1 MLGILRQL
9 VEIPSISG
17 TDAENEAI
25 AAVAGIFADHG
36 LDVDHWQIPLDE
48 ITTRPD
54 FPGVEVDRQEAWG
67 LVGRLTGRR
76 SGTGDAPTLMFNG
89 HVDVVPPG
97 DLQHWT
103 TDPFEGRLDGGR
115 LFGRGSCDM
124 KAGLVAALWAT
135 ESIRRSGAQ
144 LRGDVLIAAVLGEE
158 DGGLGTYS
166 TLARGWTAD
175 ACVIPEPTGLDLVP
189 ANAGALTFRLV
200 VPGKAAHASRRTE
213 GVSSIE
219 KFWPVFEALERLEA
233 RRNRAPHPMAARWD
247 IAYPLS
253 IGTVHCG
260 DWASSVPDGLIA
272 EGRIGV
278 AIDEP
283 VAHARD
289 ELEHAVRAACDT
301 DPWLRDHP
309 ATIEWWGG
317 QFASG
322 RLSDDSD
329 LLDRA
334 RRCPR
339 RRRRE
344 RSGGMDRSLRQRPA
358 PDDRDRRGADAAV
371 RPRRRG
377 PRPRSRRVGRPR
389 RGAHRGASTRRPRR
403 RDVRSRLT
411 PSPGAVG
418 RRSMGRRRLG
428 EQAQSMRQDVEHG
441 TELLDAALR

>member
-1 MLGILRQL
+1 MDDVCQRVLDEVDAYADSMLGILRQL

-25 AAVAGIFADHG
+25 AAVARIYADHG
-36 LDVDHWQIPLDE
+36 LDVDHWRIPLDE
-48 ITTRPD
+48 ITARPD
-54 FPGVEVDRQEAWG
+54 FPGAEVDRHEAWG

-76 SGTGDAPTLMFNG
+76 SGGGDAPALMFNG

-97 DLQHWT
+97 DRRQWS
-103 TDPFEGRLDGGR
+103 TDPFEAHVAGGR

-135 ESIRRSGAQ
+135 EGIRRSGV
-144 LRGDVLIAAVLGEE
+144 LLKGDLLLAAVLGEE

-189 ANAGALTFRLV
+189 ANAGALTFRLL

-213 GVSSIE
+213 GVSSIA
-219 KFWPVFEALERLEA
+219 KFLPLFDALEGLEA
-233 RRNRAPHPMAARWD
+233 RRNRDPHPMAARWD

-253 IGTVHCG
+253 IGTVHAG
-260 DWASSVPDGLIA
+260 DWASSVPDVLIA

-283 VAHARD
+283 VEHARA
-289 ELEHAVRAACDT
+289 ELEHAVRVACDA

-329 LLDRA
+329 LLDRV
-334 RRCPR
+334 RR
-339 RRRRE
+339 
-344 RSGGMDRSLRQRPA
+344 A
-358 PDDRDRRGADAAV
+358 HAAV
-371 RPRRRG
+371 GGNAQEAWLAPFGSDLRLMTGIGGVPTLQYG
-377 PRPRSRRVGRPR
+377 PGDVAL
-389 RGAHRGASTRRPRR
+389 AHAANESVAL
-403 RDVRSRLT
+403 DEVRTAARAL
-411 PSPGAVG
+411 AV
-418 RRSMGRRRLG
+418 L
-428 EQAQSMRQDVEHG
+428 AVEMCGHG
-441 TELLDAALR
+441 

>member
-1 MLGILRQL
+1 MDDVCRRVLDEVDVHVDSMFGILRQL

-25 AAVAGIFADHG
+25 ATVAHIFADHG
-36 LDVDHWQIPLDE
+36 LDVDHWEIPLDE
-48 ITTRPD
+48 IMARPD
-54 FPGVEVDRQEAWG
+54 FPGVEVDRHEAWG

-76 SGTGDAPTLMFNG
+76 SGSGDAPALMFNG

-97 DLQHWT
+97 DLRQWSA
-103 TDPFEGRLDGGR
+103 DPFEARVAGGR

-124 KAGLVAALWAT
+124 KAGLVAALWAA
-135 ESIRRSGAQ
+135 EGIRRSGVQ
-144 LRGDVLIAAVLGEE
+144 LRGDVLVAAVLGEE

-200 VPGKAAHASRRTE
+200 VPGKAAHASRRSE

-219 KFWPVFEALERLEA
+219 KFVPLFEALGHLEA
-233 RRNRAPHPMAARWD
+233 RRNRDPHPMAARWD

-253 IGTVHCG
+253 IGTVHAG
-260 DWASSVPDGLIA
+260 DWASSVPDVLIA

-283 VAHARD
+283 VEHTRD
-289 ELEHAVRAACDT
+289 ELEHAVRDACDA

-322 RLSDDSD
+322 RLADDSD
-329 LLDRA
+329 LLDRV
-334 RRCPR
+334 RR
-339 RRRRE
+339 
-344 RSGGMDRSLRQRPA
+344 A
-358 PDDRDRRGADAAV
+358 HAAV
-371 RPRRRG
+371 G
-377 PRPRSRRVGRPR
+377 G
-389 RGAHRGASTRRPRR
+389 
-403 RDVRSRLT
+403 
-411 PSPGAVG
+411 
-418 RRSMGRRRLG
+418 G
-428 EQAQSMRQDVEHG
+428 EQAAWLAPFGSDLRLMTGIGGVPTLQYGPGDVALAHAADESVALDEVHTAARALAVLAVEMCGHG
-441 TELLDAALR
+441 

>member
-1 MLGILRQL
+1 MDDGCRRVLDEVDALADPMLGILRQL
-9 VEIPSISG
+9 IEIPSVSG

-25 AAVAGIFADHG
+25 AVVAQIFADHG

-48 ITTRPD
+48 ISARPD
-54 FPGVEVDRQEAWG
+54 FPGVEVERHEAWG

-97 DLQHWT
+97 DLQQWT
-103 TDPFEGRLDGGR
+103 TEPFDARVDGGR
-115 LFGRGSCDM
+115 LYGRGSCDM

-135 ESIRRSGAQ
+135 EGIRRSGVQ
-144 LRGDVLIAAVLGEE
+144 LRGDLLVAAVLGEE

-200 VPGKAAHASRRTE
+200 VPGKATHASRRTE
-213 GVSSIE
+213 GISAIE
-219 KFWPVFEALERLEA
+219 KFWPVFEALEHLEE
-233 RRNRAPHPMAARWD
+233 RRNRDPHPMAARWA

-253 IGTVHCG
+253 IGTVHAG
-260 DWASSVPDGLIA
+260 DWASTVPDALVA

-283 VAHARD
+283 VEHARV
-289 ELEHAVRAACDT
+289 ELEHAVREACDA

-329 LLDRA
+329 LLDRV
-334 RRCPR
+334 RR
-339 RRRRE
+339 
-344 RSGGMDRSLRQRPA
+344 
-358 PDDRDRRGADAAV
+358 
-371 RPRRRG
+371 
-377 PRPRSRRVGRPR
+377 
-389 RGAHRGASTRRPRR
+389 AHS
-403 RDVRSRLT
+403 
-411 PSPGAVG
+411 AVG
-418 RRSMGRRRLG
+418 GKAQEEWLAPFGSDLRLMTG
-428 EQAQSMRQDVEHG
+428 IGGVPTLQYGPGDVALAHAADESVALDEVLTAARALAVLAVEMCGHG
-441 TELLDAALR
+441 

>member
-1 MLGILRQL
+1 MDDVCRHVLDEVDGQTDAMLGILRQL

-25 AAVAGIFADHG
+25 AAVARIFADHG
-36 LDVDHWQIPLDE
+36 LDVDHWRIPLDE

-54 FPGVEVDRQEAWG
+54 FPGTEVDRHEAWG

-97 DLQHWT
+97 DLQQWA
-103 TDPFEGRLDGGR
+103 TDPFEARLDGGR

-124 KAGLVAALWAT
+124 KAGLVAALWAI
-135 ESIRRSGAQ
+135 EGIRRSGVQ
-144 LRGDVLIAAVLGEE
+144 LHGDLLLAAVLGEE

-175 ACVIPEPTGLDLVP
+175 ACVISEPTGLDLVP

-200 VPGKAAHASRRTE
+200 VPGKAAHASRRSE

-219 KFWPVFEALERLEA
+219 KFLPLFEALEHLEA
-233 RRNRAPHPMAARWD
+233 RRNRDPHPMTARWD

-253 IGTVHCG
+253 IGTIHAG
-260 DWASSVPDGLIA
+260 DWASSVPDVLIA

-283 VAHARD
+283 VEHART

-301 DPWLRDHP
+301 DSWLRDHP

-329 LLDRA
+329 LLDRV
-334 RRCPR
+334 RR
-339 RRRRE
+339 
-344 RSGGMDRSLRQRPA
+344 A
-358 PDDRDRRGADAAV
+358 HAAV
-371 RPRRRG
+371 GGNAQETWIAPFGSDLRLMTGIGGVPTLQYG
-377 PRPRSRRVGRPR
+377 PGDVAL
-389 RGAHRGASTRRPRR
+389 AHAADESVDLDEVATAARALAVLAV
-403 RDVRSRLT
+403 DVC
-411 PSPGAVG
+411 G
-418 RRSMGRRRLG
+418 
-428 EQAQSMRQDVEHG
+428 HG
-441 TELLDAALR
+441 

>member
-1 MLGILRQL
+1 MDDVCRRVLDEVDGQADSMFGILRQL

-25 AAVAGIFADHG
+25 AATARIFADHG

-48 ITTRPD
+48 ITARPD
-54 FPGVEVDRQEAWG
+54 FPGVEVERHEAWG

-89 HVDVVPPG
+89 HVDVVPAG
-97 DLQHWT
+97 DLQQWT
-103 TDPFEGRLDGGR
+103 TDPFDARVDGGR

-135 ESIRRSGAQ
+135 ESIRRSGVQ
-144 LRGDVLIAAVLGEE
+144 LRGDVVLAAVLGEE

-175 ACVIPEPTGLDLVP
+175 ACVIPEPTDLDLVP

-200 VPGKAAHASRRTE
+200 VPGRAAHASRRTE
-213 GVSSIE
+213 GVSAIE
-219 KFWPVFEALERLEA
+219 KLWPVFEALEQLEA
-233 RRNRAPHPMAARWD
+233 RRNRDPHPMAARWD

-253 IGTVHCG
+253 IGTVHAG
-260 DWASSVPDGLIA
+260 DWASSVPDVLVA
-272 EGRIGV
+272 EGRLGV

-283 VAHARD
+283 VEHARD

-309 ATIEWWGG
+309 VTIEWWGG

-322 RLSDDSD
+322 RLADDSD
-329 LLDRA
+329 LLDRV
-334 RRCPR
+334 RR
-339 RRRRE
+339 
-344 RSGGMDRSLRQRPA
+344 A
-358 PDDRDRRGADAAV
+358 HAAV
-371 RPRRRG
+371 GGNAQEVWIAPFGSDLRLMTGIGGVPTLQYG
-377 PRPRSRRVGRPR
+377 PGDVAL
-389 RGAHRGASTRRPRR
+389 AHAADESVALD
-403 RDVRSRLT
+403 DVRTAARAL
-411 PSPGAVG
+411 AVV
-418 RRSMGRRRLG
+418 
-428 EQAQSMRQDVEHG
+428 AVEMCGHG
-441 TELLDAALR
+441 

>member
-1 MLGILRQL
+1 MDDVCRRVLDEVDGQADSMLGILRQL

-25 AAVAGIFADHG
+25 AATARIFADHG

-48 ITTRPD
+48 ITARPD
-54 FPGVEVDRQEAWG
+54 FPGVEVDRHEAWG
-67 LVGRLTGRR
+67 VVGRLTGRR
-76 SGTGDAPTLMFNG
+76 SGSGDAPALMFNG

-97 DLQHWT
+97 DRQQWT
-103 TDPFEGRLDGGR
+103 TDPFDARVDEGR

-135 ESIRRSGAQ
+135 DCIRRSGVQ
-144 LRGDVLIAAVLGEE
+144 LRGDVVLAAVLGEE

-175 ACVIPEPTGLDLVP
+175 ACVIPEPTDLDLVP

-200 VPGKAAHASRRTE
+200 VPGRAAHASRRTE

-219 KFWPVFEALERLEA
+219 KFLPLFEALQRLEA
-233 RRNRAPHPMAARWD
+233 QRNRDPHPMAARWD

-253 IGTVHCG
+253 IGTVHAG
-260 DWASSVPDGLIA
+260 DWASSVPDVLVA
-272 EGRIGV
+272 EGRLGV

-283 VAHARD
+283 VEHARD
-289 ELEHAVRAACDT
+289 ELEHAIRAACDT

-322 RLSDDSD
+322 RLADDSD
-329 LLDRA
+329 LLERVRRA
-334 RRCPR
+334 H
-339 RRRRE
+339 
-344 RSGGMDRSLRQRPA
+344 
-358 PDDRDRRGADAAV
+358 AAV
-371 RPRRRG
+371 GGDEQDAWIAPFGSDLRLMTGIGGVPTLQYG
-377 PRPRSRRVGRPR
+377 PGDVAL
-389 RGAHRGASTRRPRR
+389 AHAADESVALD
-403 RDVRSRLT
+403 DVRTAARAL
-411 PSPGAVG
+411 AVV
-418 RRSMGRRRLG
+418 
-428 EQAQSMRQDVEHG
+428 AVELCGHG
-441 TELLDAALR
+441 